1 MSAGGT
7 KYHAAMRLSDR
18 NNGDTAVEE
27 EVGGHLTEGRTR
39 RRRLGPVGVWP
50 TILTLGNLVAGFA
63 AIHYA
68 VKPVTTEAALGPW
81 GWSSLTVA
89 ASLVLLGIVL
99 DAFDGAV
106 ARLTDSV
113 TELGGQLD
121 SFADV
126 VTFGVAPAFIMLNLL
141 SQYLGSGEPIISPDA
156 GHTLGKLCWAI
167 AAIYVCCAALRL
179 ARFNVETASGRIGD
193 YMQFRGLPTP
203 GAAGAVVGLVLLHE
217 HLEALRQGAEHST
230 LGAIA
235 VGIVLLVPLIVLLSA
250 IMMVSRVPYPHMA
263 NKYLRGSRS
272 FAYLVR
278 VAAVLS
284 LAIWWLQETLA
295 IIFVLYVL
303 SGPWR
308 LVFSRRGD
316 HRPLQETE

>member
-1 MSAGGT
+1 
-7 KYHAAMRLSDR
+7 MRLSER
-18 NNGDTAVEE
+18 TNGDTAIEGDLGE
-27 EVGGHLTEGRTR
+27 LPEVRSRR

-68 VKPVTTEAALGPW
+68 VKPAMGETAFGPW

-89 ASLVLLGIVL
+89 ASLVLLGVVL

-141 SQYLGSGEPIISPDA
+141 SQYIGGGEPIISPDA
-156 GHTLGKLCWAI
+156 GHTLGKFCWAV

-179 ARFNVETASGRIGD
+179 ARFNVETASGRLGD
-193 YMQFRGLPTP
+193 HMHFRGLPTP

-217 HLEALRQGAEHST
+217 HLETLRQGAESSM
-230 LGAIA
+230 LVAIA
-235 VGIVLLVPLIVLLSA
+235 AGIVLLVPAIVLLAA

-295 IIFVLYVL
+295 IIFVSYLL

-308 LVFSRRGD
+308 LLFPRRGE
-316 HRPLQETE
+316 HRHLREAE

>member
-1 MSAGGT
+1 MRECDRSEGDVVIEPKPPECLDDGGQ
-7 KYHAAMRLSDR
+7 S
-18 NNGDTAVEE
+18 
-27 EVGGHLTEGRTR
+27 R
-39 RRRLGPVGVWP
+39 RRRIGPVGVWP
-50 TILTLGNLVAGFA
+50 TLLTLGNLVSGFA

-68 VKPVTTEAALGPW
+68 AKPVLDGNAFGPW

-121 SFADV
+121 SFADI

-141 SQYLGSGEPIISPDA
+141 SQYLGVGETIISPDA
-156 GHTLGKLCWAI
+156 EHTLGKFCWAI
-167 AAIYVCCAALRL
+167 AAVYVCCSALRL
-179 ARFNVETASGRIGD
+179 ARFNVETASGRLGD
-193 YMQFRGLPTP
+193 HMNFHGLPSP

-217 HLEALRQGAEHST
+217 HLESIRAGSESGIIGFIEAAL
-230 LGAIA
+230 
-235 VGIVLLVPLIVLLSA
+235 VLLVPIVVLLAA
-250 IMMVSRVPYPHMA
+250 IMMVSAVPYPHMA
-263 NKYLRGSRS
+263 NRYLRGKRS

-278 VAAVLS
+278 IAAVLS

-295 IIFVLYVL
+295 VVFLLYVL
-303 SGPWR
+303 SGPWK
-308 LVFSRRGD
+308 LIFSREARLMD
-316 HRPLQETE
+316 EEPAE

>member
-1 MSAGGT
+1 
-7 KYHAAMRLSDR
+7 MRLSER
-18 NNGDTAVEE
+18 TNGDTVIEDDL
-27 EVGGHLTEGRTR
+27 GGLTSRPERR

-50 TILTLGNLVAGFA
+50 TLLTLGNLVAGFA
-63 AIHYA
+63 AIYYA
-68 VKPVTTEAALGPW
+68 AKPVSADLAFGPW

-121 SFADV
+121 SFADI

-156 GHTLGKLCWAI
+156 GNTLGKFCWAV

-193 YMQFRGLPTP
+193 HMHFHGLPTP
-203 GAAGAVVGLVLLHE
+203 GAAGAIVGMVLLHE
-217 HLEALRQGAEHST
+217 HLEALRRGAEGSM

-235 VGIVLLVPLIVLLSA
+235 AGIVLVLPLLVLLA
-250 IMMVSRVPYPHMA
+250 AVMMVSRVPYPHMA

-278 VAAVLS
+278 AAAVLS

-295 IIFVLYVL
+295 VLFVLYVL

-308 LVFSRRGD
+308 LAFPRRGIC
-316 HRPLQETE
+316 REVVEAE

>member
-1 MSAGGT
+1 
-7 KYHAAMRLSDR
+7 MRLKDR
-18 NNGDTAVEE
+18 TNGDTVIEDDPGELAA
-27 EVGGHLTEGRTR
+27 GDRRR

-50 TILTLGNLVAGFA
+50 TLLTLGNLVAGFA

-68 VKPVTTEAALGPW
+68 AKPVAIESALGPW

-121 SFADV
+121 SFADI

-156 GHTLGKLCWAI
+156 GHTLGKFCWAV
-167 AAIYVCCAALRL
+167 AAIYVCCASLRL
-179 ARFNVETASGRIGD
+179 ARFNVETASGRLGD
-193 YMQFRGLPTP
+193 HMHFRGLPTP

-217 HLEALRQGAEHST
+217 HLETLRQGSEGSL
-230 LGAIA
+230 LGALA
-235 VGIVLLVPLIVLLSA
+235 AAIVLLVPIIVLLSA
-250 IMMVSRVPYPHMA
+250 IMMVSSVPYSHMA
-263 NKYLRGSRS
+263 NRYLRGSRS

-295 IIFVLYVL
+295 ILFVLYVL

-308 LVFSRRGD
+308 LLFRRDGGEQL
-316 HRPLQETE
+316 LQESE